1 MNPRKQQWQRLV
13 KAAQQAPPETPR
25 PFTVAWTTDVVKAVL
40 PGAALGQPGFR
51 TLLLARL
58 CEWKVI
64 SLLVLALVVGG
75 VLVKRTWFN
84 EERLQAARYE
94 QWADETLRQLRA
106 WHPLSCE
113 QSGEI
118 GLLVQQTVEDMRR
131 QPARGTNVA
140 AIVLG
145 TQQRIA
151 GLLTPEERTAFA
163 AEQARLTKKYFP
175 PP

>member
-1 MNPRKQQWQRLV
+1 MNPQKKQWQRLV
-13 KAAQQAPPETPR
+13 KAAQQAPPAESR
-25 PFTVAWTTDVVKAVL
+25 PFTAAWTDGVVKAAL
-40 PGAALGQPGFR
+40 PGAALGEPGLR

-64 SLLVLALVVGG
+64 SLLVLLIVVSG
-75 VLVKRTWFN
+75 VLVQQTLFN
-84 EERLQAARYE
+84 EDRRQAARYE
-94 QWADETLRQLRA
+94 KWAGETLKQLRA

-118 GLLVQQTVEDMRR
+118 GLLMQQSVEEMRR
-131 QPARGTNVA
+131 QPPKGTNLA
-140 AIVLG
+140 TIVQG

-151 GLLTPEERTAFA
+151 GLLTVEERAAFA
-163 AEQARLTKKYFP
+163 EEQARLMKKYFP